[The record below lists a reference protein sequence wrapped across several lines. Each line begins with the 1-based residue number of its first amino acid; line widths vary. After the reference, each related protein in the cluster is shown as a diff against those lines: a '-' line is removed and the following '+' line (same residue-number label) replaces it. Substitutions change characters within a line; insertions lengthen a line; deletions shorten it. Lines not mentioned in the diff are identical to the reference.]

1 MKQIYLSEL
10 RAAGFEDAD
19 AFAGAVTAYVTALT
33 AHQTEIGTPA
43 PTAHVLVEHA
53 VGRVQFP
60 VEQTFQPMH
69 TYERQGDDGAM
80 LTVTEPSGEP
90 VTFMGS
96 EKPDEFRSDY
106 QLIDDTPPPPTLDER
121 KMALIVEVDKAA
133 NEAVAAL
140 CPPLKQ
146 RLMEMTANRAY
157 MVEEDKRTPA
167 EVAAIAT
174 SQAFDRGVEEIR
186 FRAATLAAQI
196 HDLTEDTIGSWKP
209 SL

>member
-1 MKQIYLSEL
+1 MKQITLSGL
-10 RAAGFEDAD
+10 RASGFETAEVFAQAVAD
-19 AFAGAVTAYVTALT
+19 YIAALT
-33 AHQTEIGTPA
+33 KHQSEDGTPG
-43 PTAHVLVEHA
+43 PVTHPLVAYA
-53 VGRVQFP
+53 VVRVQFP
-60 VEQTFQPMH
+60 VEMQHQPTH
-69 TYERQGDDGAM
+69 TYEREIDGVV
-80 LTVTEPSGEP
+80 LTITEPVGEP

-96 EKPDEFRSDY
+96 EKPDEFRSSY

-121 KMALIVEVDKAA
+121 KAKLVAEVDKAA

-186 FRAATLAAQI
+186 FRAAALAAQI